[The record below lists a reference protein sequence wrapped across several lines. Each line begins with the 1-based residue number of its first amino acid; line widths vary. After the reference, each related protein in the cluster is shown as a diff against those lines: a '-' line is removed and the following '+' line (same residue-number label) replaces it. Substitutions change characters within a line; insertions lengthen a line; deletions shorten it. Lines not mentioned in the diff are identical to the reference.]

1 MSVPCAKVN
10 LYIAAV
16 AESEVDTMT
25 ESTTPSATDEQLVYR
40 GTIFINPS
48 VTRQWVDIKMFS
60 LPDGVDD
67 RTALAMMI
75 AHVRYRD
82 SYAGTG
88 DKDMVDIH
96 GPYWLRAI
104 TPETF
109 TVADPAA
116 VENLIRTWADY
127 SVRWHDA
134 DREAVQ
140 RQVYAR
146 IERATVIYQLPN
158 IRATAQHDWG
168 EVVGSDGFHE
178 FVLID
183 RAAGELALVVA
194 SDD

>member
-1 MSVPCAKVN
+1 MG
-10 LYIAAV
+10 
-16 AESEVDTMT
+16 
-25 ESTTPSATDEQLVYR
+25 ESTALPAADEQLVYQ

-48 VTRQWVDIKMFS
+48 VTRQWVDIKVFS
-60 LPDGVDD
+60 VPDSVDD

-104 TPETF
+104 TPEAF
-109 TVADPAA
+109 GVADPAA
-116 VENLIRTWADY
+116 AENLIRTWADY
-127 SVRWHDA
+127 SVRWPDA

-140 RQVYAR
+140 REVYAR
-146 IERATVIYQLPN
+146 INRATVIYQLPD
-158 IRATAQHDWG
+158 IRAGAQHDWG

-178 FVLID
+178 FVLLD

>member
-1 MSVPCAKVN
+1 MS
-10 LYIAAV
+10 
-16 AESEVDTMT
+16 
-25 ESTTPSATDEQLVYR
+25 ESTALPATDEQLVYQD
-40 GTIFINPS
+40 TIFINPS
-48 VTRQWVDIKMFS
+48 VTRQWVKIKVFS
-60 LPDGVDD
+60 LPASVDD

-116 VENLIRTWADY
+116 VENLIRTWAEY
-127 SVRWHDA
+127 YVRWDDA
-134 DREAVQ
+134 DREAMQ

-146 IERATVIYQLPN
+146 IDRATVIYQLPD
-158 IRATAQHDWG
+158 IRATAQHEWG
-168 EVVGSDGFHE
+168 GIVGSDGFHE
-178 FVLID
+178 LVIVD